1 MVRFRWL
8 TSCRAALA
16 LSWLIILALAVLHFQ
31 NAQKIIFR
39 NRTGVG
45 LTEEDVVRRL
55 RAPDAIVTTASELNV
70 PPFSAYTHSQRPMTA
85 RALVYFEFG
94 KMIVVYLDDSG
105 EVVATYWGDRRR
117 R

>member
-1 MVRFRWL
+1 
-8 TSCRAALA
+8 
-16 LSWLIILALAVLHFQ
+16 
-31 NAQKIIFR
+31 
-39 NRTGVG
+39 
-45 LTEEDVVRRL
+45 
-55 RAPDAIVTTASELNV
+55 
-70 PPFSAYTHSQRPMTA
+70 MTA